1 MAVID
6 PGAEVR
12 IRELRRRVTQDPTS
26 PLFLALAEECRAAGN
41 LPEAILILEKGVST
55 YARYVSAQVALAR
68 AYLEAGRTD
77 EAIAMFTKALAS
89 DRGNPVSAR
98 FLADIYISRGER
110 LEAVKKYK
118 LYRALSGDRSVDEVI
133 EGIEKDLGE
142 TPEAAAGPSGRVLA
156 DLYLS
161 QGHYSEAAALYG
173 QLAGLNPED
182 GELARL
188 RKEAEARLTAAGGV
202 SPSPAPERDRAALRR
217 AKVEALKR
225 WLSVIQTA

>member
-1 MAVID
+1 MTDA
-6 PGAEVR
+6 GAEER
-12 IRELRRRVTQDPTS
+12 IRQLRRRVEQDSTS
-26 PLFLALAEECRAAGN
+26 PLFVGLAEEYRAAGR
-41 LPEAILILEKGVST
+41 LPEAIRALEKGLHVHPH
-55 YARYVSAQVALAR
+55 YVSAQVALAR

-77 EAIAMFTKALAS
+77 EAVAMFTTALAS

-98 FLADIYISRGER
+98 SLADIYLSRGER

-142 TPEAAAGPSGRVLA
+142 TPETAAGPSGRVLA

-173 QLAGLNPED
+173 QLAGSNPDD

-202 SPSPAPERDRAALRR
+202 SPSPAPEKDRAGLRR